1 MITVAGRE
9 DVQEIQAWLN
19 GAFGSN
25 SEWEQLDEDGIAGW
39 GTIRGLVR
47 GLQLELGFSGS
58 EVDGVFGNALKDAVP
73 VLTPPTSEEQ
83 TIISIAQAA
92 LRVKGYNAPAVG
104 SGEFGHFID
113 QTVEAVEKLSSDANY
128 SENRA
133 SNGNVTIN
141 KEVWKGLCS
150 QDAYVAVQGGDEQL
164 RTIQRR
170 LNSST
175 YQPAMGLNPTDGIVT
190 PQLARGLIKAVQIQV
205 GMKNTDDPTEEN
217 AADGIWGPGTAER
230 VRDLGEVTAA
240 AGQQWTRLIAYGLY
254 VNGFS
259 VDVEDPSF
267 SEVAPRANGFG
278 ITLRLNRIPDD
289 NSFVS
294 SLIIAALF
302 VSYGDQDRG
311 YGDLRVEADVTQPV
325 IGIDTATRLEGL
337 TKTFVT
343 AGTGLHNMH
352 AGFVGRY
359 MQNAPDPVLD
369 KEMTLEEVE
378 QLSRLRTEN
387 DPYGEVAFGIA
398 PIWQTSANDA
408 AYFIPGRGTTDAQD
422 ANARA
427 DALGIPDNVTI
438 YYAVDFDAFGD
449 TIDNLIVPYFQELN
463 AETVRLGGRP
473 IGAYGPRAVCNRMN
487 DDDLATA
494 SYVGNLSYG
503 WTGNLGQPMP
513 DNWAID
519 QFREVNAAFIDDDGN
534 GAGTYGVD
542 QLILNPEN
550 GQLWYPEAS

>member
-1 MITVAGRE
+1 MAGRE

-369 KEMTLEEVE
+369 KEMTLEEIE

-422 ANARA
+422 ANARD

-550 GQLWYPEAS
+550 GQLWYPEAG